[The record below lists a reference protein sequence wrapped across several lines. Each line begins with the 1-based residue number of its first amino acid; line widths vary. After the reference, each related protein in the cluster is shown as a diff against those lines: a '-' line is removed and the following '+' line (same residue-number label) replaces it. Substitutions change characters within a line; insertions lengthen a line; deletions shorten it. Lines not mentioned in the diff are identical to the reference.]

1 MPPMIQVASEVGRLR
16 KVLLHEPG
24 LEVDHMV
31 PATMDELLFDDVL
44 FGDRAREEHA
54 LFRRALQLLDV
65 EVVEATDLL
74 TETLEQEPARAWV
87 TELLPPEPSKSLE
100 ARFREAGPEEL
111 AVMLTAGVRREEHD
125 GEGIEVGDLF
135 EVPPLPNWCF
145 QRDPQVLLGSGVLF
159 GAMASS
165 ARHREAVLSRAV
177 FQFHPDL
184 TSVPV
189 LHDPLKH
196 RGAHGF
202 LGEDARPYLEGGDV
216 LVLSPQVMAV
226 GQSERTNR
234 VAIQGLMRE
243 LARRDDVPRW
253 LFLVE
258 LPHRRAYMH
267 LDTVITPIDRN
278 AALVY
283 PPVILSDGPEA
294 ARIYEVDLHAS
305 EPVPQT
311 VEPLLFAL
319 GRRGLDFE
327 PILCGGRDP
336 LRQQREQWTD
346 GANTLA
352 VAPGVIFLY
361 ERNVGTA
368 EELARHGFRI
378 VDAEDL
384 AVGREEVDADA
395 GRRVVI
401 VLPSHELSRARGGP
415 HCLTHPMVRD
425 PL

>member
-1 MPPMIQVASEVGRLR
+1 MIQIDSEIGRLR

-65 EVVEATDLL
+65 EVVEASELL
-74 TETLEQEPARAWV
+74 TETLRHEDARAWL
-87 TELLPPEPSKSLE
+87 TELLPPEPSASLRQRLDS
-100 ARFREAGPEEL
+100 ANAEEL
-111 AVMLTAGVRREEHD
+111 ATMLTVGVRRGD
-125 GEGIEVGDLF
+125 GDGIEVGDLF

-145 QRDPQVLLGSGVLF
+145 QRDPQVLIGSGVVF
-159 GAMASS
+159 GAMASP
-165 ARHREAVLSRAV
+165 ARHREAILSRAI
-177 FQFHPDL
+177 FRFHPDL
-184 TSVPV
+184 QRVPV
-189 LHDPLKH
+189 LFDPLQ
-196 RGAHGF
+196 RSLARGF
-202 LGEDARPYLEGGDV
+202 LGEDPRPCLEGGDV
-216 LVLSPQVMAV
+216 LVLSPQVMAI

-234 VAIQGLMRE
+234 TALQGLMRE
-243 LARRDDVPRW
+243 LARREGVPRW
-253 LFLVE
+253 LYLIE
-258 LPHRRAYMH
+258 IPRRRAYMH
-267 LDTVITPIDRN
+267 LDTVLTPIDRN

-294 ARIYEVDLHAS
+294 ARVHEVDLHAADPA
-305 EPVPQT
+305 PVT
-311 VEPLLFAL
+311 VEPLLTAL
-319 GRRGLDFE
+319 KRRGIDLE
-327 PILCGGRDP
+327 PVSCGGRDP

-346 GANTLA
+346 GANALA

-361 ERNVGTA
+361 ERNVSTA

-384 AVGREEVDADA
+384 AVGRDEVDPDA
-395 GRRVVI
+395 GERVCV

-415 HCLTHPMVRD
+415 HCLSHPMVRD
-425 PL
+425 PLE